1 MKLKSTFISVVLGM
15 SLANKASA
23 LPRFGETEGTIK
35 NGILTLY
42 KDSEDARK
50 VYFFPNSTRFSVD
63 KQGVPLFN
71 YVYWGLSGNSTDQG
85 AYMSMSTHLST
96 DEDQLSA
103 LNSYMKDHPEMK
115 VAVLPVKSSIIGL
128 TSTDTSQPP
137 LSLLFKE
144 FNFSKVGGRAEDEIG
159 INAVLTP
166 IGAKAFKALLT
177 KAPGGSAFKADYCYT
192 VQGLGPNMKAEIT
205 VDMRRVY
212 DYFEANHSGG
222 WGFFSWNIRSIVE
235 KLKQDNTIS
244 VQMLGGDAQMWEY
257 LNQISETITARLFKP
272 ELSASP
278 TTTASG
284 NRLFNFG
291 VGWVHKEELKTEVW
305 KWDRQDIVDREF
317 CTAITLKDL
326 DQYRSKLVVDADA
339 N

>member
-1 MKLKSTFISVVLGM
+1 MKVKGTVLSFILGM
-15 SLANKASA
+15 TIANKASA
-23 LPRFGETEGTIK
+23 LPLFGETEGTIK
-35 NGILTLY
+35 NGIVTLY
-42 KDSEDARK
+42 KDSEDPKK

-71 YVYWGLSGNSTDQG
+71 FVYWGLNGGSADQG

-96 DEDQLSA
+96 DADEQAA
-103 LNSYMKDHPEMK
+103 LNSYTKDNPEMK
-115 VAVLPVKSSIIGL
+115 VAVLPVKSSVIGL
-128 TSTDTSQPP
+128 TSTDPSQPP

-192 VQGLGPNMKAEIT
+192 VQGLGPNMKASIT

-222 WGFFSWNIRSIVE
+222 WGFFAWNIRTIIE
-235 KLKQDNTIS
+235 KLQQNNTIQ

-257 LNQISETITARLFKP
+257 LDKISETITARLFKP

-278 TTTASG
+278 ITTASG

-291 VGWVHKEELKTEVW
+291 VGWVHKEELKTETW
-305 KWDRQDIVDREF
+305 TWDRKDIVDREF

-326 DQYRSKLVVDADA
+326 DQYRSKLIIDADK